1 MPLSEFTHC
10 LTDHLGLVD
19 CAVENQKNKTKQK
32 KKKKPRNYA
41 EKLANE
47 HHRLRRVC
55 RAKLTTITVFI
66 HLVPAQVLKPS
77 CPSVVQSLRPLTFF
91 SRQGRKDNNN
101 NNNSAPSYT
110 ALIRLFRTRH
120 WSHPGRRRFPESI
133 PADLGYKSKD

>member
-32 KKKKPRNYA
+32 KKKTRNYA

-55 RAKLTTITVFI
+55 RAKLTTITEFI

-91 SRQGRKDNNN
+91 QDKAERIIIIIIIIVHHLTQ
-101 NNNSAPSYT
+101 
-110 ALIRLFRTRH
+110 H
-120 WSHPGRRRFPESI
+120 
-133 PADLGYKSKD
+133 